1 MMYVYLLYLLKPL
14 VTLVVITLATNFAFA
29 ICKTV
34 KGRALLR
41 GGKGAIAPYFF
52 RIYYIGVLNLEIFKK
67 SYYLVAAPQVSKC

>member
-1 MMYVYLLYLLKPL
+1 MYVYLLYLLKPL

-52 RIYYIGVLNLEIFKK
+52 RIYYIGVLNSKNFKK
-67 SYYLVAAPQVSKC
+67 KKTY